1 MELRQ
6 LKYFL
11 VIAEEGSIS
20 GAARRLHLSQPPLS
34 RQMALL
40 EAECGLVLFHRGSRK
55 IELTEAGK
63 LLRKY
68 ALQMLDVES
77 LIEDEMRDLQTGKR
91 GTVRIGMI
99 SSAAGDTLFR
109 MIKNARKQI
118 PELQLRIFE
127 GNSYE
132 VLDMLDQ
139 EKIELGIVRTPFARS
154 RLDRMLLRRDS
165 MAALGAPEYL
175 ADLHAT
181 KGEQIKVADLAE
193 RPLIIYRR
201 WENIIRTQCEQE
213 GILPQVFCVND
224 DARTALQM
232 ARSGLGTALVPQSA
246 CSDTEGL
253 LCCILEEDVFQSD
266 LYLVSRKN
274 RRLTETAMALRR
286 YLAETANA
294 QSGRP

>member
-40 EAECGLVLFHRGSRK
+40 EAECGVVLFHRGSRK

-63 LLRKY
+63 VLRKH

-91 GTVRIGMI
+91 GAVRIGMI

-109 MIKNARKQI
+109 MIRDANKQI

-154 RLDRMLLRRDS
+154 RLDRTLLRRDS

-175 ADLHAT
+175 AELHAA
-181 KGEQIKVADLAE
+181 KGERVKVADLAE

-201 WENIIRTQCEQE
+201 WESIIRMQCEQE
-213 GILPQVFCVND
+213 GIIPHVFCVND

-266 LYLVSRKN
+266 LYLVSRKD
-274 RRLTETAMALRR
+274 RRLTETAVALRR

>member
-109 MIKNARKQI
+109 MIKNA
-118 PELQLRIFE
+118 ENLRCDNI
-127 GNSYE
+127 
-132 VLDMLDQ
+132 
-139 EKIELGIVRTPFARS
+139 TP
-154 RLDRMLLRRDS
+154 
-165 MAALGAPEYL
+165 
-175 ADLHAT
+175 
-181 KGEQIKVADLAE
+181 
-193 RPLIIYRR
+193 
-201 WENIIRTQCEQE
+201 
-213 GILPQVFCVND
+213 
-224 DARTALQM
+224 
-232 ARSGLGTALVPQSA
+232 
-246 CSDTEGL
+246 
-253 LCCILEEDVFQSD
+253 
-266 LYLVSRKN
+266 
-274 RRLTETAMALRR
+274 
-286 YLAETANA
+286 
-294 QSGRP
+294 

>member
-40 EAECGLVLFHRGSRK
+40 EAECGVVLFHRGSRK

-63 LLRKY
+63 VLRKH

-91 GTVRIGMI
+91 GAVRIGMI

-109 MIKNARKQI
+109 MIRDANKQI

-154 RLDRMLLRRDS
+154 RLDRTLLRRDS

-175 ADLHAT
+175 AELHAA
-181 KGEQIKVADLAE
+181 KGERVKVADLAE

-201 WENIIRTQCEQE
+201 WESIIRMQCEQE
-213 GILPQVFCVND
+213 GIIPHVFCVND